1 MQKHLLRVIIC
12 GSGLLMAMT
21 AYAQDRDDR
30 YRDEDSYHRE
40 ARSDSWWRGRLFE
53 RVRGDLEHVQSAS
66 SGFRG
71 DQYRLDRVMQEL
83 NELQEK
89 YAAKGYDQPEL
100 DDVINALQRV
110 VSDNRL
116 AERDR
121 DMLNNDLSRL
131 REFRE
136 HHEGYR

>member
-1 MQKHLLRVIIC
+1 MRTLLKTLVCC
-12 GSGLLMAMT
+12 GGLLVAMT

-30 YRDEDSYHRE
+30 YRDEGRYHGE
-40 ARSDSWWRGRLFE
+40 ARNESWWRGHLFQ
-53 RVRGDLEHVQSAS
+53 RVREDVEHVQEVS

-71 DQYRLDRVMQEL
+71 DQYRLDRVRQEL

-89 YAAKGYDQPEL
+89 YSARGYDQPEL

-110 VSDNRL
+110 VSDNQL
-116 AERDR
+116 SARDR
-121 DMLNNDLSRL
+121 DMLNDDLSRL